1 MKAFR
6 KSLEAG
12 ITGVEFDVWLT
23 SDDILIVVHGGNDG
37 ELPEHLGSAKDS

>member
-12 ITGVEFDVWLT
+12 IAGVEFDVWLT

-37 ELPEHLGSAKDS
+37 ELPAHVGA